1 MRTTPWV
8 AGLLAVVSALAWQA
22 LTVRYNYGGNWT
34 ALFCTGSQ
42 VRVPPQLA
50 GEGIYIFPNSTG
62 YDGQFY
68 HYVAHDPLLKKGL
81 DKYMDAPRLRY
92 RRILLPGLAHLVA
105 FGQDRWVD
113 PAFISV
119 VLLSVFLGAYWLS
132 RCASLYGFHPIWG
145 ACFLLVPATLIS
157 VDRLVVDATLAALTV
172 GFVYYARQ
180 GPPWKL
186 YAVLA
191 CAILTRET
199 GVLLLAGYCLYL
211 LWRRLPARA
220 LLFGT
225 AVMPALAWYAYV
237 QRRTQGDIGPQYG
250 FLKVLLTPKYDLPP
264 VAAAAATALDYL
276 VIGGIL
282 LAIVLAI
289 RFALKQPPEPAAM
302 AGLLFGLMTVW
313 MLFWVELIDPYTY
326 PRVLSP
332 LVLLLALEGLRAR
345 AWIAC
350 VPAGALAARV
360 ALQLGNEC
368 LGILR
373 GLFWS

>member
-1 MRTTPWV
+1 
-8 AGLLAVVSALAWQA
+8 
-22 LTVRYNYGGNWT
+22 
-34 ALFCTGSQ
+34 
-42 VRVPPQLA
+42 
-50 GEGIYIFPNSTG
+50 
-62 YDGQFY
+62 
-68 HYVAHDPLLKKGL
+68 
-81 DKYMDAPRLRY
+81 
-92 RRILLPGLAHLVA
+92 
-105 FGQDRWVD
+105 
-113 PAFISV
+113 
-119 VLLSVFLGAYWLS
+119 
-132 RCASLYGFHPIWG
+132 
-145 ACFLLVPATLIS
+145 VPATLIS

-211 LWRRLPARA
+211 LWRRLPVRA

-225 AVMPALAWYAYV
+225 AGLPALAWYAYV
-237 QRRTQGDIGPQYG
+237 QPGTRGDIGLLHS
-250 FLKVLLTPKYDLPP
+250 FLRVPRARWGSLRVLITPKYDLPA
-264 VAAAAATALDYL
+264 VLTAVATALDYL
-276 VIGGIL
+276 VIAGVL

-289 RFALKQPPEPAAM
+289 RFALKRSPEPEALP
-302 AGLLFGLMTVW
+302 GLLFGLMAAR
-313 MLFWVELIDPYTY
+313 MLLWADLRDPYTY

-332 LVLLLALEGLRAR
+332 LLVLLALEGLRAR

-360 ALQLGNEC
+360 ALQLGNEA

-373 GLFWS
+373 GLIRS